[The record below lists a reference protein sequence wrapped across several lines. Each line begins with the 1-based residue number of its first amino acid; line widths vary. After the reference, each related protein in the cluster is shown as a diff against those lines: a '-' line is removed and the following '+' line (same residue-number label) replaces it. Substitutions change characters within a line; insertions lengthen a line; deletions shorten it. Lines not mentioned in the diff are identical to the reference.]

1 MLTALAAGVSRPLA
15 ILGEVALGPAAVA
28 LAAAAALTAAVALAA
43 AVALFATLAACL
55 GCPRRIVREIPAA
68 LLPAGMAGARGLLA
82 ILGEIAWVACMSLV
96 SHS

>member
-1 MLTALAAGVSRPLA
+1 
-15 ILGEVALGPAAVA
+15 
-28 LAAAAALTAAVALAA
+28 
-43 AVALFATLAACL
+43 LFATLAACL